1 MFVWGRPVAGLP
13 PRPAVGITGTIVP
26 LICYSASVPGTTER
40 HLRRD
45 AQANRDRLV
54 AAARDAFAEGGVDVS
69 MDEVARRAGVGVGTI
84 YRNFPAKDDLVDA
97 VLEDAVDRLVAI
109 LERALALDDAWEG
122 FRLYLESA
130 LDLHAR
136 DRGLKK
142 LFAARG
148 TDRARRRMGPLAV
161 RLIAR
166 AQEQGTLRADFKPE
180 DLRLVFRSA
189 GAVIEYDPGSRRRFV
204 ALLLDGLK
212 ADR

>member
-1 MFVWGRPVAGLP
+1 M
-13 PRPAVGITGTIVP
+13 
-26 LICYSASVPGTTER
+26 PGTTER
-40 HLRRD
+40 PLRRD
-45 AQANRDRLV
+45 AQANRERLV
-54 AAARDAFAEGGVDVS
+54 AAALDAFAEGGVDVP

-97 VLEDAVDRLVAI
+97 VLEDAIDRLVAI

-122 FRLYLESA
+122 FRLYLEHA

-136 DRGLKK
+136 NRGLKE

-148 TDRARRRMGPLAV
+148 TGRARKRMGPLAV
-161 RLIAR
+161 RLISR
-166 AQEQGTLRADFKPE
+166 AQEQGALRPDFKAE

-189 GAVIEYDPGSRRRFV
+189 GAVIEYDPSSRRRFV

-212 ADR
+212 AGR

>member
-1 MFVWGRPVAGLP
+1 M
-13 PRPAVGITGTIVP
+13 
-26 LICYSASVPGTTER
+26 PGTTER
-40 HLRRD
+40 PLRRD
-45 AQANRDRLV
+45 AQANRERLV
-54 AAARDAFAEGGVDVS
+54 AAALDAFAEGGVDVP

-97 VLEDAVDRLVAI
+97 VLEDAIDRLVAI

-166 AQEQGTLRADFKPE
+166 AQCGRDCAGVSLPLCVVIRN
-180 DLRLVFRSA
+180 RLQ
-189 GAVIEYDPGSRRRFV
+189 
-204 ALLLDGLK
+204 
-212 ADR
+212 